1 MMISF
6 ELTGFADEAAVDLA
20 GQVRALVRN
29 GMSYVDV
36 RQVDGINVA
45 DFTPDKAA
53 EVHRVFGDAGIRV
66 ACVGS
71 PIGKVG
77 LKDPFPVHLEKL
89 RRTCSTAHVLGTRLI
104 RIFSFYLPE
113 GVSRPD
119 CREEVIER
127 MGHMLDI
134 AAVEGC
140 TLLHENERDIYGE
153 TWEQCLDL
161 LKAFDG
167 RLRAIHDSANFVIA
181 GSDPLAGMKAL
192 LEWVDY
198 LHVKDARIAGGIIV
212 PAGHGDGSYPEVLSL
227 YATRPGPRFLS
238 IEPHLTLFSGRDSL
252 EKKSSGTPTAADGF
266 TYPDAE
272 TAFSAAVQAL
282 RTLLPAVAAY
292 PKPVREE

>member
-1 MMISF
+1 MIAF

-53 EVHRVFGDAGIRV
+53 EVRRIFGDAGIRV
-66 ACVGS
+66 SCVGS
-71 PIGKVG
+71 PIGKIN
-77 LKDPFPVHLEKL
+77 LRDPFPTHLEKL

-113 GVSRPD
+113 GASRPD

-127 MGHMLDI
+127 LGHLLDV

-161 LKAFDG
+161 LEAFSG
-167 RLRAIHDSANFVIA
+167 RLRAIHDCANYVLV
-181 GSDPLAGMKAL
+181 GSDPLAGMKAQL
-192 LEWVDY
+192 SFVDY
-198 LHVKDARIAGGIIV
+198 LHVKDARTAEGTIV
-212 PAGHGDGSYPEVLSL
+212 PAGHGDGRYPEVLSL
-227 YATRPGPRFLS
+227 YATRPGPHFLS
-238 IEPHLTLFSGRDSL
+238 VEPHLTLFSGRDSL
-252 EKKSSGTPTAADGF
+252 EKKTAGTPTAADGF
-266 TYPDAE
+266 TYPDAG

-292 PKPVREE
+292 PNSLREE